1 MRFKNVKHAEYK
13 ILQHLKTSGALP
25 LSVVMDRGVPGFVL
39 GRGADQ
45 PLNKDDKTAL
55 KRYNTAR
62 DNLAGVINNMME
74 KRKKDVPEEDLSLIF
89 SPYLD
94 SWGNRTIEYGEEDDL
109 EYNEEDELE

>member
-25 LSVVMDRGVPGFVL
+25 LSVVMDRGIPGYVL

-45 PLNKDDKTAL
+45 PLGRDDKTAL
-55 KRYNTAR
+55 KRYNTACK
-62 DNLAGVINNMME
+62 NLAKVLSNMME
-74 KRKKDVPEEDLSLIF
+74 KRLKDVPEEDWSLVF

-109 EYNEEDELE
+109 EYREEDDL